1 MVRKNI
7 PVNSEVGMNLDSV
20 GGRIRAERNRLGK
33 TIVDFALQCG
43 VTKQTQIKYE
53 ADKNHPDTRYLE
65 RAMLQGADV
74 MFILSGDRS
83 TEAPLNPELQNL
95 IEAYAASPLALK
107 RAVFGVLLS
116 PYKPEWEPSRVVP
129 GYFRHEILGEDD
141 ARFEKHHA
149 QRRAAQ
155 AQGQEAELSALPPD
169 ERALLDSYRNSSPEN
184 KARLAEVGT
193 AFAQQVTGCTGTD
206 KDHA

>member
-1 MVRKNI
+1 MESI
-7 PVNSEVGMNLDSV
+7 GD
-20 GGRIRAERNRLGK
+20 RIRQERERLGLKQDALGVAPK
-33 TIVDFALQCG
+33 THRFYESGERSPDCEYLRIFAS
-43 VTKQTQIKYE
+43 
-53 ADKNHPDTRYLE
+53 R
-65 RAMLQGADV
+65 GADICY
-74 MFILSGDRS
+74 ILTGERS
-83 TEAPLNPELQNL
+83 PDAPLNPELQNL
-95 IEAYAASPLALK
+95 IEAYQASPLPLK

-206 KDHA
+206 KNHA